1 MENLVKIFDN
11 YSCNGNNISHFLSS
25 RKKSSYPDMII
36 IMLCLKGHARINV
49 RFAEYDMKENTFL
62 AIAPGIPFYCIEE
75 SCDFKVDIIAI
86 QEHIFDKLSHGII
99 KFYFYRILY
108 GMPFLKIP
116 EEKMEMCMKIHSYL
130 KNFIEYENDNFF
142 KKQITAKFLDI
153 LFFEACNIILHTPDK
168 RSSRARHKDEVTGRF
183 IKMVGQN
190 FRKNRKVEFYA
201 DKLNITPKYLSAILK
216 ITTGKTATR
225 WIEDYTI
232 LEAKTLLRTGT
243 ATIQEISY
251 DLGFT
256 TPSHFAKFFKDRTG
270 ITPTEARNSQDL
282 LY

>member
-11 YSCNGNNISHFLSS
+11 YSAGGRNLEGFLSG
-25 RKKSSYPDMII
+25 KKNSYPDMII
-36 IMLCLKGHARINV
+36 IMLCLKGNARINV
-49 RFAEYDMKENTFL
+49 RFAEYVMKENTFL
-62 AIAPGIPFYCIEE
+62 AIAPGIPFYSIGE
-75 SCDFKVDIIAI
+75 SSDFRIDIIAI
-86 QEHIFDKLSHGII
+86 QEHVFDKLSHGII

-108 GMPFLKIP
+108 DNPFLKIP
-116 EEKMEMCMKIHSYL
+116 AEKMKMCMKIHYYL
-130 KNFIEYENDNFF
+130 KNFVEQENDNFF

-153 LFFEACNIILHTPDK
+153 LFFEACNIILHKPDT

-183 IKMVGQN
+183 IKMVEQN

-201 DKLNITPKYLSAILK
+201 DKLNITPKYLTAILK
-216 ITTGKTATR
+216 ITTGKTATK
-225 WIEDYTI
+225 WIDDYTI